1 MTQQHPTIKSPVSF
15 SWEGSDNPNDPSG
28 IATFRCDGI
37 KMSVALDDFTQ
48 GSKLATLFDLTY
60 KKGWKD
66 AIDRAQRAVL
76 NSFAEDLRFL

>member
-1 MTQQHPTIKSPVSF
+1 MTQQHPTIKSPVNF

-37 KMSVALDDFTQ
+37 KMSVSLDEFTQ

-60 KKGWKD
+60 KKGWGD
-66 AIDRAQRAVL
+66 AIGQAQRAVL
-76 NSFAEDLRFL
+76 KSFAEDLRFL

>member
-37 KMSVALDDFTQ
+37 KMSVALDEFAQ
-48 GSKLATLFDLTY
+48 GSKLATLLDLAY
-60 KKGWKD
+60 KKGWDD
-66 AIDRAQRAVL
+66 AINRAQKAVIE
-76 NSFAEDLRFL
+76 SFAKDLRFP